1 MDPNQ
6 NMELIRFLWSG
17 LKWDQIWNK
26 TMLFASPIK
35 SNCVCKGCEVFFV
48 FKVNGCG
55 SRITPSVQVWA
66 LPLLFLYTE
75 HHHDVTVEQEDK

>member
-66 LPLLFLYTE
+66 FPLLFLYTE